1 METNGYI
8 KLASNEIPVF
18 NESFL
23 DMVKSGNDKEAS
35 VSAQAFTRNRLREQS
50 FTEKILTP
58 IDISND
64 ELDKASD
71 PELLVKWNDRE
82 PDQAPAVTVPLGI
95 VPDGYQFK
103 GDRYASYFARIMSP
117 MFSKDIDK
125 LRSYQYDIRQIL
137 LDNSTKDIATEIDT
151 AFLNKINT
159 TAVLGSK
166 NSSNAANNGGYT
178 QPQWVEISGGIT
190 RENVAE
196 AFQVIQRLKVPFGPT
211 QPDGGESKGVM
222 LLNTVTAMEFVKMS
236 RSEVGGDL
244 AQEMWVNGLPSKT
257 LLGVKPIY
265 TLKSELVPDNTI
277 YLFSSEEFFG
287 KYYRL
292 QPLTVFMETKAFF
305 IQFFQYM
312 NISISIGNVRGV
324 ARVDFVD

>member
-1 METNGYI
+1 METGFT

-18 NESFL
+18 NDSFVE
-23 DMVKSGNDKEAS
+23 MVKAGQTKEAS
-35 VSAQAFTRNRLREQS
+35 VSAQAFTRNRLREES
-50 FTEKILTP
+50 FAEKIITP

-64 ELDKASD
+64 ELDKAEN

-95 VPDGYQFK
+95 VPDMYQFK
-103 GDRYASYFARIMSP
+103 GDRYPSYFTRLMSP
-117 MFSKDIDK
+117 LFSKDIDK
-125 LRSYQYDIRQIL
+125 LRSYDYDIRQIL
-137 LDNSTKDIATEIDT
+137 LENSTKDLATEIDSRFIT
-151 AFLNKINT
+151 KVNS
-159 TAVLGSK
+159 VLGTLNTA
-166 NSSNAANNGGYT
+166 NSLNGYGL
-178 QPQWVEISGGIT
+178 PQNVSISGGIT

-196 AFQVIQRLKVPFGPT
+196 AFKVIQRLKVPFGPQ

-222 LLNTVTAMEFVKMS
+222 LMNNITAMEFVKMG
-236 RSEVGGDL
+236 RSEIGGDM
-244 AQEMWVNGLPSKT
+244 AQQSWVSGLPSEK

-265 TLKSELVPDNTI
+265 TLKRDLVPDNVI

-312 NISISIGNVRGV
+312 NISMSIGNVRGAV
-324 ARVDFVD
+324 KVTFD